1 MAGAG
6 ALDEPVPAILSLIL
20 KQLRRQQNWVT
31 VMIENGFEY
40 LEKNGGACIVK
51 ALEPGAVCVVPDT
64 LGGFPV
70 TELGDRA
77 FARTDIKEVYLPKT
91 LRRIGRYGFY
101 NCEKLN
107 TLHFYAETR
116 EVGGGIFNGCR
127 KIREMYIHLGED
139 EKSALRDFVTEVID
153 RVVVHSFV
161 PDGQGGEKEISRV
174 VFPEFYDESI
184 ENSPARNLSFSIHG
198 SGQKYRYCIMD
209 KKIQY
214 DKYDKVFF
222 YEAIEESVS
231 DAAEIAINRL
241 MFPHGLT
248 AHCKEKYEQYLME
261 NLHDVLLANMQ
272 NGENFRWVV
281 NNFGESRKEDG
292 PYLSEKEMD
301 DLIAESSK
309 HKLAE
314 ISGVLL
320 DLKHRLHPPKKKKFE
335 F

>member
-1 MAGAG
+1 
-6 ALDEPVPAILSLIL
+6 
-20 KQLRRQQNWVT
+20 
-31 VMIENGFEY
+31 MIESGFEY
-40 LEKNGGACIVK
+40 VVKNGGASIVK
-51 ALEPGAVCVVPDT
+51 VIDPGTVCVVPET
-64 LGGFPV
+64 LGGLPV

-77 FARTDIKEVYLPKT
+77 LARTDVREVYLPKT

-107 TLHFYAETR
+107 TLHLYAETR

-127 KIREMYIHLGED
+127 KIKEIYIHLGED
-139 EKSALRDFVTEVID
+139 EKSALRDFVTEISD
-153 RVVVHSFV
+153 RVIVHSLV

-222 YEAIEESVS
+222 YEAIEEAVS

-241 MFPHGLT
+241 MFPHSLT
-248 AHCKEKYEQYLME
+248 SAAKAKYEEYLLE
-261 NLHDVLLANMQ
+261 TLYEVLLANLT

-281 NNFGESRKEDG
+281 NQYGERRKEDG
-292 PYLSEKEMD
+292 AVPYLTEQQMD
-301 DLIAESSK
+301 ALIAESSR
-309 HKLAE
+309 HKLPE
-314 ISGVLL
+314 VSGVLL
-320 DLKHRLHPPKKKKFE
+320 DLKHRLYPPKKKKFE

>member
-1 MAGAG
+1 
-6 ALDEPVPAILSLIL
+6 
-20 KQLRRQQNWVT
+20 
-31 VMIENGFEY
+31 MIENGFEFT
-40 LEKNGGACIVK
+40 EKNGGACVLR

-64 LGGFPV
+64 LGGLPV
-70 TELGDRA
+70 TELADRA
-77 FARTDIKEVYLPKT
+77 LARLDIKEVYLPKT

-101 NCEKLN
+101 NCEKLH

-116 EVGGGIFNGCR
+116 EIGGGIFNGCR
-127 KIREMYIHLGED
+127 KIREIFIHLEAD
-139 EKSALRDFVTEVID
+139 EKSAIRDFVTEITD
-153 RVVVHSFV
+153 RVVVHCLV

-198 SGQKYRYCIMD
+198 TGQKYRYCIME

-222 YEAIEESVS
+222 YESFEESVG
-231 DAAEIAINRL
+231 AASEIAINRL

-248 AHCKEKYEQYLME
+248 EGAKAKYEEYLTE
-261 NLHDVLLANMQ
+261 NLCEVLLSNMH

-281 NNFGESRKEDG
+281 GSYGESKKEG
-292 PYLSEKEMD
+292 VPCLSQEDMD
-301 DLIAESSK
+301 HLIEESSK
-309 HKLAE
+309 RKLAE
-314 ISGVLL
+314 ASGVLL
-320 DLKHRLHPPKKKKFE
+320 DLKRRLYPAKKKSKFE

>member
-1 MAGAG
+1 
-6 ALDEPVPAILSLIL
+6 
-20 KQLRRQQNWVT
+20 
-31 VMIENGFEY
+31 MIENGFEFT
-40 LEKNGGACIVK
+40 EKNGGACIIRAV
-51 ALEPGAVCVVPDT
+51 EPGSVCVVPDT
-64 LGGFPV
+64 LGGLPV

-77 FARTDIKEVYLPKT
+77 LARTDINEVYLPRT
-91 LRRIGRYGFY
+91 LRRIGRYAFY
-101 NCEKLN
+101 NCEKLHV
-107 TLHFYAETR
+107 LHFYAETR

-127 KIREMYIHLGED
+127 KIKEMYIHLGED
-139 EKSALRDFVTEVID
+139 ETSALRDFVTEIMD
-153 RVVVHSFV
+153 RVLVHCLV
-161 PDGQGGEKEISRV
+161 PDGQGGEKEVARV

-214 DKYDKVFF
+214 DRYDKVFF

-248 AHCKEKYEQYLME
+248 ENSKEKYAQYLQD
-261 NLHDVLLANMQ
+261 NLCEVLLANLQ
-272 NGENFRWVV
+272 NGESFKWVV
-281 NNFGESRKEDG
+281 GKFGESRKDSI
-292 PYLSEKEMD
+292 PYLSECDMD
-301 DLIAESSK
+301 RLLDESSK

-320 DLKHRLHPPKKKKFE
+320 DLKHRLYPPKKKKFE

>member
-1 MAGAG
+1 
-6 ALDEPVPAILSLIL
+6 
-20 KQLRRQQNWVT
+20 
-31 VMIENGFEY
+31 MIENGFEFI
-40 LEKNGGACIVK
+40 EKNGGACVVK
-51 ALEPGAVCVVPDT
+51 AVEPGAVCVVPDT
-64 LGGFPV
+64 LGGLPV

-77 FARTDIKEVYLPKT
+77 LARTEIKEVYLPKT

-101 NCEKLN
+101 NCEKLH

-116 EVGGGIFNGCR
+116 EIGGGIFNGCR
-127 KIREMYIHLGED
+127 KIREIYIHLGVD
-139 EKSALRDFVTEVID
+139 EKSAIRDFVTEIMD
-153 RVVVHSFV
+153 RVIVHCLV

-198 SGQKYRYCIMD
+198 TGQKYRYCIIE

-222 YEAIEESVS
+222 YETIEESVGA
-231 DAAEIAINRL
+231 AAEIAINRL
-241 MFPHGLT
+241 MFPYGLT
-248 AHCKEKYEQYLME
+248 AGAKEKYEQYLLE
-261 NLHDVLLANMQ
+261 NLCEVLICNMH

-281 NNFGESRKEDG
+281 GNYGECRKDSV
-292 PYLSEKEMD
+292 PYLSESEMD
-301 DLIAESSK
+301 RLLDESSK

-314 ISGVLL
+314 ASGVLL
-320 DLKHRLHPPKKKKFE
+320 DLKRRLYPAKKKKFE

>member
-1 MAGAG
+1 
-6 ALDEPVPAILSLIL
+6 
-20 KQLRRQQNWVT
+20 
-31 VMIENGFEY
+31 MIENGFEFI
-40 LEKNGGACIVK
+40 EKNGGACVLR

-64 LGGFPV
+64 LGGLPV
-70 TELGDRA
+70 TELADRA
-77 FARTDIKEVYLPKT
+77 LARLDIKEVYLPKT

-101 NCEKLN
+101 NCEKLH

-116 EVGGGIFNGCR
+116 EIGGGIFNGCR
-127 KIREMYIHLGED
+127 KIREIFIHLEAD
-139 EKSALRDFVTEVID
+139 EKSAIRDFVTEITD
-153 RVVVHSFV
+153 RVVVHCLV

-198 SGQKYRYCIMD
+198 TGQKYRYCIME

-222 YEAIEESVS
+222 YESFEESVG
-231 DAAEIAINRL
+231 AASEIAINRL

-248 AHCKEKYEQYLME
+248 EGAKAKYEEYLTE
-261 NLHDVLLANMQ
+261 NLCEVLLSNMH

-281 NNFGESRKEDG
+281 GSYGESKKEG
-292 PYLSEKEMD
+292 VPCLSQEDMD
-301 DLIAESSK
+301 HLIEESSK
-309 HKLAE
+309 RKLAE
-314 ISGVLL
+314 ASGVLL
-320 DLKHRLHPPKKKKFE
+320 DLKRRLYPAKKKSKFE

>member
-1 MAGAG
+1 
-6 ALDEPVPAILSLIL
+6 
-20 KQLRRQQNWVT
+20 
-31 VMIENGFEY
+31 MIESGFEY
-40 LEKNGGACIVK
+40 VVKNGGASIVK
-51 ALEPGAVCVVPDT
+51 VIDPGTVCVVPET
-64 LGGFPV
+64 LGGLPV

-77 FARTDIKEVYLPKT
+77 LARTDVREVYLPKT

-107 TLHFYAETR
+107 TLHLYAETR

-127 KIREMYIHLGED
+127 KIKEIYIHLGED
-139 EKSALRDFVTEVID
+139 EKSALRDFVTEISD
-153 RVVVHSFV
+153 RVIVHSLV

-222 YEAIEESVS
+222 YEAIEEAVS

-241 MFPHGLT
+241 MFPHSLT
-248 AHCKEKYEQYLME
+248 SAAKAKYEEYLLE
-261 NLHDVLLANMQ
+261 TLYEVLLANLT

-281 NNFGESRKEDG
+281 NQYGERRKEDG
-292 PYLSEKEMD
+292 AVPYLTEQQMD
-301 DLIAESSK
+301 ALIAESSR
-309 HKLAE
+309 HKLPE
-314 ISGVLL
+314 VSGMLL
-320 DLKHRLHPPKKKKFE
+320 DLKHRLYPPKKKKFE

>member
-1 MAGAG
+1 
-6 ALDEPVPAILSLIL
+6 
-20 KQLRRQQNWVT
+20 
-31 VMIENGFEY
+31 MIENGFEFI
-40 LEKNGGACIVK
+40 EKNGGACVLR

-64 LGGFPV
+64 LGGLPV
-70 TELGDRA
+70 TELADRA
-77 FARTDIKEVYLPKT
+77 LARLDIKEVYLPKK

-101 NCEKLN
+101 NCEKLH

-116 EVGGGIFNGCR
+116 EIGGGIFNGCR
-127 KIREMYIHLGED
+127 KIREIFIHLEAD
-139 EKSALRDFVTEVID
+139 EKSAIRDFVTEITD
-153 RVVVHSFV
+153 RVVVHCLV

-198 SGQKYRYCIMD
+198 TGQKYRYCIME

-222 YEAIEESVS
+222 YESFEEGVG
-231 DAAEIAINRL
+231 AASEIAINRL

-248 AHCKEKYEQYLME
+248 EGAKAKYEEYLTE
-261 NLHDVLLANMQ
+261 NLCEVLLSNMH

-281 NNFGESRKEDG
+281 GSYGESKKEG
-292 PYLSEKEMD
+292 VPCLSQEDMD
-301 DLIAESSK
+301 HLIEESSK
-309 HKLAE
+309 RKLAE
-314 ISGVLL
+314 ASGVLL
-320 DLKHRLHPPKKKKFE
+320 DLKRRLYPAKKKSKFE

>member
-1 MAGAG
+1 
-6 ALDEPVPAILSLIL
+6 
-20 KQLRRQQNWVT
+20 
-31 VMIENGFEY
+31 MIENGFEFV
-40 LEKNGGACIVK
+40 EKNSGASIVK
-51 ALEPGAVCVVPDT
+51 ALEPGAVCVVPDM
-64 LGGFPV
+64 LGGLPV

-101 NCEKLN
+101 NCEKLH

-127 KIREMYIHLGED
+127 KIKEMYIHLGED
-139 EKSALRDFVTEVID
+139 EKSALRDFVTEITD
-153 RVVVHSFV
+153 RVIVHSIV

-198 SGQKYRYCIMD
+198 SGQKYRYCIID

-222 YEAIEESVS
+222 WEAIEEAVG

-241 MFPHGLT
+241 MFPHCLT
-248 AHCKEKYEQYLME
+248 AVCKGKYEQYLLE
-261 NLHDVLLANMQ
+261 NLYEVLLANMKH
-272 NGENFRWVV
+272 GENFKWVV
-281 NNFGESRKEDG
+281 GNYGMCRREDRKSVQVQAESRNERESAQAALTG
-292 PYLSEKEMD
+292 PYLSEADMD
-301 DLIAESSK
+301 NLIAESSK

-320 DLKHRLHPPKKKKFE
+320 DLKHHLYPPKKKKFE

>member
-1 MAGAG
+1 
-6 ALDEPVPAILSLIL
+6 
-20 KQLRRQQNWVT
+20 
-31 VMIENGFEY
+31 MIENGFEFT
-40 LEKNGGACIVK
+40 EKNGGACITKV
-51 ALEPGAVCVVPDT
+51 LDPGAVCVVPDT
-64 LGGFPV
+64 LGGLPV

-77 FARTDIKEVYLPKT
+77 LARTDINEVYLPKT
-91 LRRIGRYGFY
+91 LRRIGRYAFY
-101 NCEKLN
+101 NCEKLHI
-107 TLHFYAETR
+107 LHFYADTR

-139 EKSALRDFVTEVID
+139 EKSALRDFVTEIMD
-153 RVVVHSFV
+153 RVLVHCLV

-214 DKYDKVFF
+214 DRYDKVFF
-222 YEAIEESVS
+222 YEAIEESVG

-248 AHCKEKYEQYLME
+248 ENSREKYEQYLMD
-261 NLHDVLLANMQ
+261 NLCEVLLANLRHD
-272 NGENFRWVV
+272 ENFKWVV
-281 NNFGESRKEDG
+281 GRFGECRRDSV
-292 PYLSEKEMD
+292 PYLSESDMNRLLE
-301 DLIAESSK
+301 ESSRY
-309 HKLAE
+309 KLAE

-320 DLKHRLHPPKKKKFE
+320 DLRHRLYPPKKKKFE

>member
-1 MAGAG
+1 
-6 ALDEPVPAILSLIL
+6 
-20 KQLRRQQNWVT
+20 
-31 VMIENGFEY
+31 MIENGFEFT
-40 LEKNGGACIVK
+40 EKNGGACVLR

-64 LGGFPV
+64 LGGLSV
-70 TELGDRA
+70 TELADRA
-77 FARTDIKEVYLPKT
+77 LARLDIKEVYLPKT

-101 NCEKLN
+101 NCEKLH

-116 EVGGGIFNGCR
+116 EIGGGIFNGCR
-127 KIREMYIHLGED
+127 KIREIFIHLEAD
-139 EKSALRDFVTEVID
+139 EKSAIRDFVTEITD
-153 RVVVHSFV
+153 RVVVHCLV

-198 SGQKYRYCIMD
+198 TGQKYRYCIME

-222 YEAIEESVS
+222 YESFEEGVG
-231 DAAEIAINRL
+231 AASEIAINRL

-248 AHCKEKYEQYLME
+248 EGAKAKYEEYLTE
-261 NLHDVLLANMQ
+261 NLCEVLLSNMH

-281 NNFGESRKEDG
+281 GSYGESKKEG
-292 PYLSEKEMD
+292 VPCLSQEDMD
-301 DLIAESSK
+301 HLIEESSK
-309 HKLAE
+309 RKLAE
-314 ISGVLL
+314 ASGVLL
-320 DLKHRLHPPKKKKFE
+320 DLKRRLYPAKKKSKFE

>member
-1 MAGAG
+1 M
-6 ALDEPVPAILSLIL
+6 V
-20 KQLRRQQNWVT
+20 
-31 VMIENGFEY
+31 ENGFEY
-40 LEKNGGACIVK
+40 VEKNGGASIVRVI
-51 ALEPGAVCVVPDT
+51 EPGAVCVVPET
-64 LGGFPV
+64 LGGLPV
-70 TELGDRA
+70 TELADRA
-77 FARTDIKEVYLPKT
+77 LARTDIREVYLPKT

-101 NCEKLN
+101 NCEKLT

-127 KIREMYIHLGED
+127 KIKEIYIHLGED
-139 EKSALRDFVTEVID
+139 EKSALRDFVTEITD
-153 RVVVHSFV
+153 RVIVHCIV
-161 PDGQGGEKEISRV
+161 PDGQGDEKEISRV

-222 YEAIEESVS
+222 YEAIEEAVS

-241 MFPHGLT
+241 MFPHSLT
-248 AHCKEKYEQYLME
+248 SSAKTKYEEYLLE
-261 NLHDVLLANMQ
+261 NLYEVLLANLT

-281 NNFGESRKEDG
+281 NHYGEHRKEGGADTAAT
-292 PYLSEKEMD
+292 PYLTEQQMEA
-301 DLIAESSK
+301 LIAESSK
-309 HKLAE
+309 HKLPE

-320 DLKHRLHPPKKKKFE
+320 DLKHRLYPPKKKKFE